1 MGHKSDGNV
10 FGGAASPPAAYSLRN
25 KSRRV
30 HVPVKSKQRTVY
42 ILMCAPQIPR
52 SFPSFGTC
60 YARWFAI
67 LDLPTLYSFTSCN
80 AWRWRWISASK
91 RAKDLLRYREMGI
104 MHPLRWF
111 LHLIFWGYIT
121 ADNIFFPRKKEER
134 AFNTILPLLRT
145 KIWQLTLTANVH
157 KRERIVWKGQNW
169 HLIVKLDGNMRI

>member
-67 LDLPTLYSFTSCN
+67 LDLPTLYPFTSCN

-111 LHLIFWGYIT
+111 LHLDFEVILQQIIFS
-121 ADNIFFPRKKEER
+121 FREKK
-134 AFNTILPLLRT
+134 
-145 KIWQLTLTANVH
+145 
-157 KRERIVWKGQNW
+157 KRELSIRYCHYCGRKSDNW
-169 HLIVKLDGNMRI
+169 HWQPMCTNVNESSGKVKIDI